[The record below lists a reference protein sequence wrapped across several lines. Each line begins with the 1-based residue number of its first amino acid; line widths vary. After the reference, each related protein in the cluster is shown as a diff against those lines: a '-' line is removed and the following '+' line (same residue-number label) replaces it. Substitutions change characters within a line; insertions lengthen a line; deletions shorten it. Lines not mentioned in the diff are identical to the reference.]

1 MYGIYRQHAKEDLAE
16 DFLRPDA
23 AEVCAAAVNGGLT
36 VITQNKHLL
45 QWNLKGKLQIA
56 EAESPALQVRLVQ
69 GFAVDG
75 DDSVLADINRVP
87 SKGNDTLDNQLVVV
101 VKGTDI
107 AGVELRGLVGDE
119 NFTRI
124 EVRLHGGACHL
135 ENRQEKCCN

>member
-1 MYGIYRQHAKEDLAE
+1 MLDRGYAGKGLKAVEMDSVCRQDTKEDFTE

-23 AEVCAAAVNGGLT
+23 AEVCAAAVHRGFT

-45 QWNLKGKLQIA
+45 QWNLKGELQIA

-75 DDSVLADINRVP
+75 DDSVLADIHRVS

-107 AGVELRGLVGDE
+107 AGVEL
-119 NFTRI
+119 
-124 EVRLHGGACHL
+124 
-135 ENRQEKCCN
+135 